1 MASGGSQSPAPR
13 NRKAGER
20 SLVASRPLESLL
32 LDPEAPALDKSLIIL
47 LMNGY
52 TWVSLR
58 SLPALLASPISP
70 LPRGSGLDLPPTGPR
85 KSSPVVMSP
94 PGIWGNTLPL
104 NATSSLQ
111 MRKPRPRD
119 RGRGAAS
126 APRAPQENR
135 LSRSP
140 LYQIFNDAYS
150 LGRQLLNR
158 ELLKQEKWMSHHQP
172 PPLLGLSI
180 IQAWGYFLICP
191 CTQETTFQAYRAL
204 MYDSLSL
211 QRNTAAA
218 VRA

>member
-1 MASGGSQSPAPR
+1 M
-13 NRKAGER
+13 
-20 SLVASRPLESLL
+20 ASRPLESLL

-70 LPRGSGLDLPPTGPR
+70 LPRGSGLDLAPTGPR
-85 KSSPVVMSP
+85 KSSPVVTSP
-94 PGIWGNTLPL
+94 PGIWGNMLPL

-135 LSRSP
+135 LSRSSKDSERWAGP
-140 LYQIFNDAYS
+140 G
-150 LGRQLLNR
+150 GRG
-158 ELLKQEKWMSHHQP
+158 S
-172 PPLLGLSI
+172 
-180 IQAWGYFLICP
+180 
-191 CTQETTFQAYRAL
+191 RAG
-204 MYDSLSL
+204 DGAEEPRGRVRGPTERVPGVQGASSPGASGSPE
-211 QRNTAAA
+211 AAP
-218 VRA
+218 

>member
-1 MASGGSQSPAPR
+1 M
-13 NRKAGER
+13 
-20 SLVASRPLESLL
+20 ASRPLESLL
-32 LDPEAPALDKSLIIL
+32 LDPESLLLDPESPALDKSLIIL

-70 LPRGSGLDLPPTGPR
+70 LPRGSGLDLAPTGPR

-135 LSRSP
+135 LSRSSK
-140 LYQIFNDAYS
+140 D
-150 LGRQLLNR
+150 
-158 ELLKQEKWMSHHQP
+158 
-172 PPLLGLSI
+172 
-180 IQAWGYFLICP
+180 
-191 CTQETTFQAYRAL
+191 
-204 MYDSLSL
+204 
-211 QRNTAAA
+211 
-218 VRA
+218 